1 MPEKKKPRGKTKSR
15 KERLGQTKEQLVAEL
30 ETVEASLIKAE
41 AAGARRQQAE
51 DALYEF
57 EERYR
62 NLIGGSIQGI
72 FVHREWKLLFAN
84 QAFASILGYKSVKE
98 LMALDSIASV
108 FAPYEIDRL
117 TVFRDARKK
126 GGRPPS
132 QYEFD
137 AVCKDGTIITV
148 LNIARMV
155 KWEGGNAIQNAVVD
169 ITDRKQAEQ
178 RVLDEKKRAENYLAI
193 AGTMI
198 VALSAQGA
206 VTLVNRK
213 GCEILG
219 YDLIELLGKNWM
231 ETVIPED
238 VRDERTEDFNK
249 MISGE
254 TGLVRQHESE
264 VMTKTGDRRLI
275 DWHVTLVKDADGEI
289 TGTLSSGEDITD
301 HEKAARERE
310 HLQSQLRQ
318 AEKLKTIGTLA
329 GGIAHDFNN
338 ILTPIIGYSHM
349 ALSEVEKGSQAHT
362 DIERVVKGANR
373 AKELVSQILTFSRRG
388 EFEMA
393 PVEFHEVV
401 EDALKL
407 IEASSPANIE
417 IHPKINTQCP
427 PVMGDSSQLHQ
438 VVMNLCT
445 NAFGAMEET
454 GGNLEV
460 SLETFEVDSKFTKHE
475 KSALRRKYLKLS
487 ISDTGPGM
495 DSKTLERI
503 FEPFF
508 TTRGVGKGTGMGLA
522 TVHGII
528 ASHGGEIF
536 VDSELGK
543 GTTFDIY
550 LPQTTIKVKEE
561 ASEDLTI
568 PEGSEHILFVDD
580 EEEIGLLARQLLERA
595 GYSVTTKTDS
605 REALTLFRKK
615 SEDFDLVITDQAMPK
630 LYGVK
635 LAEEILKIRS
645 DIPIIL
651 ISGFADTI
659 TLESVQEIGIRDFV
673 MKPLVGHE
681 LAQAIRQALD
691 GETA

>member
-1 MPEKKKPRGKTKSR
+1 MADKNEKRDKAKLRKDRLGKTH
-15 KERLGQTKEQLVAEL
+15 AEL
-30 ETVEASLIKAE
+30 LAEIESLDAKLIKAE
-41 AAGARRQQAE
+41 ASGARRKQAE

-72 FVHREWKLLFAN
+72 YVHQDWKLLFAN
-84 QAFASILGYKSVKE
+84 QAFATILGYGTVKE
-98 LMALDSIASV
+98 LMALGSIATV
-108 FAPYEIDRL
+108 FAPYELDRL
-117 TVFRDARKK
+117 KVFRDARKRR
-126 GGRPPS
+126 GRAPP

-137 AVCKDGTIITV
+137 AVRKDGSIVTL

-155 KWEGGNAIQNAVVD
+155 KWEGQEAIQNAVID
-169 ITDRKQAEQ
+169 ISDRKQAEQ
-178 RVLDEKKRAENYLAI
+178 RVLDEKERAENYLAI

-198 VALSAQGA
+198 VALNVQGT
-206 VTLVNRK
+206 VILVNRK
-213 GCEILG
+213 GNEILG
-219 YDLIELLGKNWM
+219 YDLIEILGKNWI

-238 VRDERTEDFNK
+238 LREERAAEFQRLV
-249 MISGE
+249 SGE
-254 TGLVRQHESE
+254 MGSTRKLESE
-264 VMTKTGDRRLI
+264 VMTKSGERRLI
-275 DWHVTLVKDADGEI
+275 DWHVTLVKDAKGEI

-301 HEKAARERE
+301 RERAAFE
-310 HLQSQLRQ
+310 REQLQSQLRQ

-349 ALSEVEKGSQAHT
+349 ALNEVPEGSQARS

-373 AKELVSQILTFSRRG
+373 AKELVSQILTFSRRD
-388 EFEMA
+388 EIEMA
-393 PVEFHEVV
+393 PVRLNLIV

-407 IEASSPANIE
+407 IEGSSPANVD
-417 IHPKINTQCP
+417 IHPNIPSDCP
-427 PVMGDSSQLHQ
+427 PVLGDSSQLHQ

-445 NAFGAMEET
+445 NAFGAMEEV
-454 GGNLEV
+454 GGVLEV
-460 SLETFEVDSKFTKHE
+460 SLENFEVDSKFTKHP
-475 KSALRRKYLKLS
+475 KSRQRRKYIKLS
-487 ISDTGPGM
+487 ISDTGVGM
-495 DSKTLERI
+495 EPEMLERI

-508 TTRGVGKGTGMGLA
+508 TSRDVGEGTGMGLA

-528 ASHGGEIF
+528 ATHGGEIF
-536 VDSELGK
+536 VDSEPGK

-550 LPQTTIKVKEE
+550 LPQTTVQAKKE
-561 ASEDLTI
+561 ASKDQTI
-568 PEGSEHILFVDD
+568 PEGSERILFVDD
-580 EEEIGLLARQLLERA
+580 EEEIGNLARQILERA

-605 REALTLFRKK
+605 RKALELFRKRSK
-615 SEDFDLVITDQAMPK
+615 DFDLVITDQAMPK

-651 ISGFADTI
+651 ISGFADTL

-681 LAQAIRQALD
+681 LAQSIRQVLD
-691 GETA
+691 GDLN